1 MSSQN
6 TLIGQ
11 APAPGTIIN
20 GCRIIAE
27 IGAGGMGSVY
37 KAFDESLNRHVA
49 IKIMHQATDNRIGR
63 TRFLR
68 EASAIARLDH
78 PGIVKIFSYGE
89 YNEQPFFIMELV
101 EGWSVRDFITR
112 SRYIHNSEHS
122 ISDLR
127 LSGYIQ
133 ESAPGTPYFLQDHLT
148 NPINDPNYP
157 GRVRKLLASAAAALA
172 AAHRQQVI
180 HRDIKASNLLISNDT
195 TLKLIDFGLVKKSGD
210 SELTRPD
217 QFMGTLSYA
226 APEQLM
232 GNRAQITTLTDIYS
246 FGIVMYELACLRH
259 PISAE
264 DPAAIVAAIS
274 RGDIVSPKALNPHI
288 STEFAAIIMRC
299 LATDPAQRFADAT
312 ELAEAIHKHYAA
324 PTWFSGF
331 KEILK
336 GWFLRETPG
345 EGASPQPSSAVLPAA
360 STAVA
365 GSESPRSVALR
376 FLDSARKKFFVSF
389 AVIEAIEDVR
399 QAFELDPGNADI
411 LFLLCFTL
419 NTIGERA
426 EIKTLIETSAR
437 LISRSDEKAY
447 GKYQLTRSIYLLR
460 DYEEGR
466 KQSIRLRQIYSD
478 DQDFHF
484 ALFFCLETLG
494 NYNEAIEVGNELA
507 RFSRKNNIVAVAQSE
522 CYFSVMDFDSAIEVL
537 RERIEKYPDYHNL
550 RLKVIQAQLLSGRF
564 EEAASETRQSL
575 EKDPNNMLLQFYFGR
590 ILSLMERY
598 QEAFDTMRRAV
609 GTPGD
614 EGLRAMGYYSL
625 YRLSEVLERPEAAKR
640 FIAQARKLKPE
651 IAFMTNQ
658 ELADHIKKDAMP
670 GISEELG
677 KREWFATARLYAQK
691 ICLDTLDV
699 RAYTIG
705 NYGCTSVLVV
715 QKDGTIKH
723 QAIFSNFNLHE
734 GEELYTQLW
743 LPETPES
750 PFVDQNGNILTSA
763 FYPTQGK
770 ISGGIVSLTFAEPWN
785 TGQSSYICCRLSDSQ
800 LIEEKH
806 RRRFV
811 LPHLPQP
818 ACRRQAFLIVLPI
831 EACPVAFTQ
840 QPDEIVDYPNSKVLC
855 YLPYLT
861 AGAAFQLEFNLARH

>member
-6 TLIGQ
+6 PLIGQ

-27 IGAGGMGSVY
+27 IGAGGMGTVY
-37 KAFDESLNRHVA
+37 KAVDESLNRQVA

-78 PGIVKIFSYGE
+78 QSIVKIYSYGE

-101 EGWSVRDFITR
+101 EGWSIRDFITR
-112 SRYIHNSEHS
+112 CRYIHNAEHS

-127 LSGYIQ
+127 LSGYIR
-133 ESAPGTPYFLQDHLT
+133 EAAPGTPYFLQDHLT
-148 NPINDPNYP
+148 NPVNDPNYP
-157 GRVRKLLASAAAALA
+157 ARVRKLMGSAASALA

-180 HRDIKASNLLISNDT
+180 HRDIKASNLLISNDA

-232 GNRAQITTLTDIYS
+232 GNRAQITPLTDIYS
-246 FGIVMYELACLRH
+246 LGVVMYELACLRH

-264 DPAAIVAAIS
+264 DPAAIVSAIS
-274 RGDIVSPKALNPHI
+274 RGDIAPPKTLNNHIPEEFSALI
-288 STEFAAIIMRC
+288 MKCLKTE
-299 LATDPAQRFADAT
+299 PSQRFATAD
-312 ELAEAIHKHYAA
+312 ELAEALHKHYSA

-336 GWFLRETPG
+336 GWFFRETPG
-345 EGASPQPSSAVLPAA
+345 VGASPQPAQPVAPAVSP
-360 STAVA
+360 SE
-365 GSESPRSVALR
+365 SESPKSVALR

-389 AVIEAIEDVR
+389 AVIEAIEDLR
-399 QAFELDPGNADI
+399 QAFELDPGNADT
-411 LFLLCFTL
+411 LFLLCFAL
-419 NTIGERA
+419 NTIGERV
-426 EIKTLIETSAR
+426 EIKTIIDTSAE
-437 LISRSDEKAY
+437 LISRSDDKAS
-447 GKYQLTRSIYLLR
+447 GKFLLTRSIFLLR

-575 EKDPNNMLLQFYFGR
+575 EKDPNNMLLQFYYGR

-651 IAFMTNQ
+651 IAFMTNL
-658 ELADHIKKDAMP
+658 ELADHIEKDAMP
-670 GISEELG
+670 GIAEELG

-691 ICLDTLDV
+691 ICIDTLDV

-715 QKDGTIKH
+715 QKDGTIRH

-785 TGQSSYICCRLSDSQ
+785 TGQSSYICCRLSNSR
-800 LIEEKH
+800 LVEEKTQK
-806 RRRFV
+806 RFI
-811 LPHLPQP
+811 LPNLPQP
-818 ACRRQAFLIVLPI
+818 ACRRQAFLIVLPV
-831 EACPVAFTQ
+831 EASPAAFTQ
-840 QPDEIVDYPNSKVLC
+840 QPDEIIEYRNSKVLC

-861 AGAAFQLEFNLARH
+861 AGAAFQLEFNLTGR

>member
-6 TLIGQ
+6 THFSQ
-11 APAPGTIIN
+11 APEPGTIIN
-20 GCRIIAE
+20 GCRIIGE

-37 KAFDESLNRHVA
+37 KAIDESLNRQVA

-78 PGIVKIFSYGE
+78 PGIVKIYSYGE
-89 YNEQPFFIMELV
+89 YKEQPFFIMELV
-101 EGWSVRDFITR
+101 EGWSIRDFITR
-112 SRYIHNSEHS
+112 CRYIHNSEHS

-127 LSGYIQ
+127 LSGYIR
-133 ESAPGTPYFLQDHLT
+133 EPAPGTPYFLQDHLT
-148 NPINDPNYP
+148 NPVNDPNYP
-157 GRVRKLLASAAAALA
+157 ARVRKLMASAASALA
-172 AAHRQQVI
+172 EAHRQQVI
-180 HRDIKASNLLISNDT
+180 HRDIKSSNLLISNDT

-232 GNRAQITTLTDIYS
+232 GNRAQITTFTDIYS
-246 FGIVMYELACLRH
+246 LGVVMYELVCMRH
-259 PISAE
+259 PITAE
-264 DPAAIVAAIS
+264 DPAAIVSAIS
-274 RGDIVSPKALNPHI
+274 RGDITPPKTLNAHVSEEFSAL
-288 STEFAAIIMRC
+288 IMKC
-299 LATDPAQRFADAT
+299 LKVEPSQRFASAD
-312 ELAEAIHKHYAA
+312 ELAKSLQEHYSA

-336 GWFLRETPG
+336 GWFFRETPG
-345 EGASPQPSSAVLPAA
+345 EAA
-360 STAVA
+360 SLQPATAMPPAVSPGVA
-365 GSESPRSVALR
+365 ESESPKSVALR

-389 AVIEAIEDVR
+389 AVIEAIEDLR
-399 QAFELDPGNADI
+399 QAFELDPGNADT
-411 LFLLCFTL
+411 LFLICFAL

-426 EIKTLIETSAR
+426 EIKTLIDASAD
-437 LISRSDEKAY
+437 LVSRSDEKAS
-447 GKYQLTRSIYLLR
+447 GKFMLTRSIFLLR

-564 EEAASETRQSL
+564 EEAAIETRQSL
-575 EKDPNNMLLQFYFGR
+575 EKDPNNMLLQFYYGR

-598 QEAFDTMRRAV
+598 QESFDTMRRAV

-625 YRLSEVLERPEAAKR
+625 YRLAEVLKKPDSAER
-640 FIAQARKLKPE
+640 FINQARKLKPE

-658 ELADHIKKDAMP
+658 ELAGHIANDSMP
-670 GISEELG
+670 GIAEELG
-677 KREWFATARLYAQK
+677 NHEWFATARQYAHK
-691 ICLDTLDV
+691 ICIDTLDV

-705 NYGCTSVLVV
+705 NYGCTSVLIV
-715 QKDGTIKH
+715 QKDGTVKH
-723 QAIFSNFNLHE
+723 QTVFSNFNLYE

-743 LPETPES
+743 LPETPGS

-785 TGQSSYICCRLSDSQ
+785 TGHSSYICCRLADSQ
-800 LIEEKH
+800 LVPAKKH
-806 RRRFV
+806 QRFV

-818 ACRRQAFLIVLPI
+818 ACRHQAFIIVLPT
-831 EACPVAFTQ
+831 EACPVGFTQ
-840 QPDEIVDYPNSKVLC
+840 RPDEIVEYPNSKVLC

-861 AGAAFQLEFNLARH
+861 AGAAFQLKSELTGL

>member
-1 MSSQN
+1 M
-6 TLIGQ
+6 
-11 APAPGTIIN
+11 
-20 GCRIIAE
+20 
-27 IGAGGMGSVY
+27 Y
-37 KAFDESLNRHVA
+37 D
-49 IKIMHQATDNRIGR
+49 
-63 TRFLR
+63 
-68 EASAIARLDH
+68 
-78 PGIVKIFSYGE
+78 
-89 YNEQPFFIMELV
+89 
-101 EGWSVRDFITR
+101 
-112 SRYIHNSEHS
+112 
-122 ISDLR
+122 
-127 LSGYIQ
+127 
-133 ESAPGTPYFLQDHLT
+133 
-148 NPINDPNYP
+148 
-157 GRVRKLLASAAAALA
+157 LLAT
-172 AAHRQQVI
+172 AHRQQVI
-180 HRDIKASNLLISNDT
+180 HRDIKASNLLINNDT

-246 FGIVMYELACLRH
+246 LGIVMYELVCLRH
-259 PISAE
+259 PITAE
-264 DPAAIVAAIS
+264 DPAAIVSAIS
-274 RGDIVSPKALNPHI
+274 RGDITPPKELNAHVSEGFSALI
-288 STEFAAIIMRC
+288 MKCLKTE
-299 LATDPAQRFADAT
+299 PAQRFASSD
-312 ELAEAIHKHYAA
+312 ELAEALQEHYSA

-336 GWFLRETPG
+336 GWFFSETPT
-345 EGASPQPSSAVLPAA
+345 ENTSPQPPRTAQPA
-360 STAVA
+360 TTPVEN
-365 GSESPRSVALR
+365 ESPKSVALR

-389 AVIEAIEDVR
+389 AVIEAIEDLR
-399 QAFELDPGNADI
+399 QAFELDPGNADT
-411 LFLLCFTL
+411 LFLACFAL

-426 EIKTLIETSAR
+426 EIKTLIDTSAE
-437 LISRSDEKAY
+437 LISRSDEKAS
-447 GKYQLTRSIYLLR
+447 GKFLLTRSIFLLR

-564 EEAASETRQSL
+564 EEAAGETRQSL
-575 EKDPNNMLLQFYFGR
+575 EKDPNNMLLQFYYGR
-590 ILSLMERY
+590 ILSVMERY

-625 YRLSEVLERPEAAKR
+625 YRLSEVLEKPESAER
-640 FIAQARKLKPE
+640 FITQARKLKPE
-651 IAFMTNQ
+651 IAFMTNL
-658 ELADHIKKDAMP
+658 ELADHIEKDAMP
-670 GISEELG
+670 GIAEELG
-677 KREWFATARLYAQK
+677 RREWFATARLYAQK
-691 ICLDTLDV
+691 ICIDTLDV

-715 QKDGTIKH
+715 QKDGSIKH

-743 LPETPES
+743 LPETPKS
-750 PFVDQNGNILTSA
+750 PFVDQHGNILTSA
-763 FYPTQGK
+763 FYQTQGK
-770 ISGGIVSLTFAEPWN
+770 ISGGIVSITFAEPWN
-785 TGQSSYICCRLSDSQ
+785 TGHSSYICCRLSDSW
-800 LIEEKH
+800 LIEEKS
-806 RRRFV
+806 RRKFV

-818 ACRRQAFLIVLPI
+818 ACRHQAFLIVLPNNVN
-831 EACPVAFTQ
+831 PVAFTQ
-840 QPDEIVDYPNSKVLC
+840 QPDEIVEYKSSKVLC

-861 AGAAFQLEFNLARH
+861 AGATFQLGFELKGL

>member
-6 TLIGQ
+6 PLIGQ

-20 GCRIIAE
+20 GCRIIGE

-78 PGIVKIFSYGE
+78 PGIVKIYSYGE

-101 EGWSVRDFITR
+101 EGWSIRDFITR
-112 SRYIHNSEHS
+112 CRYIHNSEHS

-127 LSGYIQ
+127 LSGYIR
-133 ESAPGTPYFLQDHLT
+133 EAAPGTPYFLQDHLT
-148 NPINDPNYP
+148 NPVNDPNYP
-157 GRVRKLLASAAAALA
+157 ARVRKLMTSAASALA

-180 HRDIKASNLLISNDT
+180 HRDIKASNLLINNDT

-246 FGIVMYELACLRH
+246 LGIVMYELVCLRH
-259 PISAE
+259 PITAE
-264 DPAAIVAAIS
+264 DPAAIVSAIS
-274 RGDIVSPKALNPHI
+274 RGDITPPKELNAHVSEGFSALI
-288 STEFAAIIMRC
+288 MKCLKTE
-299 LATDPAQRFADAT
+299 PAQRFASSD
-312 ELAEAIHKHYAA
+312 ELAEALQEHYSA

-336 GWFLRETPG
+336 GWFFSETPT
-345 EGASPQPSSAVLPAA
+345 ENTSPQPPRTAQPA
-360 STAVA
+360 TTPVEN
-365 GSESPRSVALR
+365 ESPKSVALR

-389 AVIEAIEDVR
+389 AVIEAIEDLR
-399 QAFELDPGNADI
+399 QAFELDPGNADT
-411 LFLLCFTL
+411 LFLACFAL

-426 EIKTLIETSAR
+426 EIKTLIDTSAE
-437 LISRSDEKAY
+437 LISRSDEKAS
-447 GKYQLTRSIYLLR
+447 GKFLLTRSIFLLR

-564 EEAASETRQSL
+564 EEAAGETRQSL
-575 EKDPNNMLLQFYFGR
+575 EKDPNNMLLQFYYGR
-590 ILSLMERY
+590 ILSVMERY

-625 YRLSEVLERPEAAKR
+625 YRLSEVLEKPESAER
-640 FIAQARKLKPE
+640 FITQARKLKPE
-651 IAFMTNQ
+651 IAFMTNL
-658 ELADHIKKDAMP
+658 ELADHIEKDAMP
-670 GISEELG
+670 GIAEELG
-677 KREWFATARLYAQK
+677 RREWFATARLYAQK
-691 ICLDTLDV
+691 ICIDTLDV

-715 QKDGTIKH
+715 QKDGSIKH

-743 LPETPES
+743 LPETPKS
-750 PFVDQNGNILTSA
+750 PFVDQHGNILTSA
-763 FYPTQGK
+763 FYQTQGK
-770 ISGGIVSLTFAEPWN
+770 ISGGIVSITFAEPWN
-785 TGQSSYICCRLSDSQ
+785 TGHSSYICCRLSDSW
-800 LIEEKH
+800 LIEEKS
-806 RRRFV
+806 RRKFV

-818 ACRRQAFLIVLPI
+818 ACRHQAFLIVLPNNVN
-831 EACPVAFTQ
+831 PVAFTQ
-840 QPDEIVDYPNSKVLC
+840 QPDEIVEYKSSKVLC

-861 AGAAFQLEFNLARH
+861 AGATFQLGFELKGL